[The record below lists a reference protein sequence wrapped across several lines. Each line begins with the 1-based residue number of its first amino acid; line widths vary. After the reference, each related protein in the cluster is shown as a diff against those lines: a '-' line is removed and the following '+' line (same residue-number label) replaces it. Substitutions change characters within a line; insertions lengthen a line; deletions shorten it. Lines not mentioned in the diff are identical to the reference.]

1 MQLSQL
7 RAFCAV
13 ARTGSV
19 TAAARELHRVP
30 SGVTLRIQQLEADLD
45 CQLFVREKQ
54 RLTLSPSGRAL
65 LERAQQ
71 IIELSDSAKALVRE
85 EQVGGHLT
93 LGALDVGLVAF
104 MPQLVGQ
111 FRQRHPQVSMD
122 VRSDVSEVL
131 MGQVAE
137 GVLDIALTDG
147 PVQSPALD
155 SRYAFSDDLVL
166 ITEKAHPAVHSASE
180 LRCREVYGFRQN
192 CSFRL
197 RLDRWLQ
204 VSGGEGL
211 QLIEMESYH
220 TMLACVTAGA
230 GAAWVPRAML
240 NTLPG
245 RAAVRVHSLGQAGR
259 SELYF
264 VWRGGHLT
272 GNAQRLLDLH
282 NGDAQQRY

>member
-1 MQLSQL
+1 MQLAQL

-19 TAAARELHRVP
+19 TAAAKELHRVP
-30 SGVTLRIQQLEADLD
+30 SGVTLRIQQLEEDLD

-54 RLTLSPSGRAL
+54 RLTLSPFGRAL
-65 LERAQQ
+65 LARAQQ
-71 IIELSDSAKALVRE
+71 IIELSDGAKALIRE

-104 MPQLVGQ
+104 MPQLVGR

-122 VRSDVSEVL
+122 IRSDVSEVL

-137 GVLDIALTDG
+137 GLLDIALTDG

-155 SRYAFSDDLVL
+155 SRYAFSDHLVL
-166 ITEKAHPAVHSASE
+166 ITEQAHGPVHAASD
-180 LRCREVYGFRQN
+180 LRCREIYGFRQN

-204 VSGGEGL
+204 ASGGEHL
-211 QLIEMESYH
+211 QMIEMESYH

-240 NTLPG
+240 QTLPG
-245 RAAVRVHSLGQAGR
+245 RASVRVHSLGEAGR
-259 SELYF
+259 SDLYF
-264 VWRGGHLT
+264 VWRTGHLT
-272 GNAQRLLDLH
+272 GNARRLLGLQ
-282 NGDAQQRY
+282 GIEL

>member
-19 TAAARELHRVP
+19 TVAAKELHRVP

-54 RLTLSPSGRAL
+54 RLTLAPAGRAL
-65 LERAQQ
+65 LERALQ
-71 IIELSDSAKALVRE
+71 ILELSDGAKALVRE
-85 EQVGGHLT
+85 EEIGGHLT

-104 MPQLVGQ
+104 MPQLVGR

-122 VRSDVSEVL
+122 IRSDVSEVL
-131 MGQVAE
+131 MSQVAE
-137 GVLDIALTDG
+137 GLLDIALTDG

-155 SRYAFSDDLVL
+155 SRYAFSDDLLL
-166 ITEKAHPAVHSASE
+166 ITERAHGPVRSAGD
-180 LRCREVYGFRQN
+180 LQCREVYGFRQN

-204 VSGGEGL
+204 ATGGERL
-211 QLIEMESYH
+211 PLIEMESYH
-220 TMLACVTAGA
+220 TMLACVGAGA

-240 NTLPG
+240 DTLPG
-245 RAAVRVHSLGQAGR
+245 RAAVRVHSLGAAGR
-259 SELYF
+259 TDLYF
-264 VWRGGHLT
+264 VWRSGHLR
-272 GNAQRLLDLH
+272 GNAQRLLDLQE
-282 NGDAQQRY
+282 G